1 MREIGDT
8 RATVSAPRTMTLNV
22 LIVDDNREL
31 ADNLAELLI
40 DEGHRVATANSGEQA
55 LQIAAN
61 QRFDYVLT
69 DFRMPEM
76 NGVELITRLHARD
89 PAAIY
94 LLMTAHAGDA
104 LLTAETGRGV
114 VDAIL
119 GKPLPIDRLLAL
131 IFAPAGARLLLVED
145 DVDLAEVLSL
155 NLETRGFSVQV
166 AHTLADARA
175 ALTATTPDMA
185 IVDVVLPDGDGA
197 ALVRELCERPDAATR
212 RVPVVLMTGHKHRD
226 SDALRRIAPD
236 SIEFM
241 TKPFLPDAL
250 VKVLKLLGRG

>member
-1 MREIGDT
+1 M
-8 RATVSAPRTMTLNV
+8 SLQV

-31 ADNLAELLI
+31 ADNLAELLV
-40 DEGHRVATANSGEQA
+40 DEGHHVHTANSGEQA
-55 LQIAAN
+55 LRIAGE

-69 DFRMPEM
+69 DFRMPGM
-76 NGVELITRLHARD
+76 NGVELISRLHRRD

-104 LLTAETGRGV
+104 LLTAEADRAA
-114 VDAIL
+114 VDAVL

-131 IFAPAGARLLLVED
+131 ISAPAGARLLLVED
-145 DVDLAEVLSL
+145 DVDLADVLSL
-155 NLETRGFSVQV
+155 SLEARGFRVHV
-166 AHTLADARA
+166 AHTIAEARA
-175 ALTATTPDMA
+175 ALTATPPDMA

-212 RVPVVLMTGHKHRD
+212 RIPVVLMTGHKHLD
-226 SDALRRIAPD
+226 TDALRRMAPD